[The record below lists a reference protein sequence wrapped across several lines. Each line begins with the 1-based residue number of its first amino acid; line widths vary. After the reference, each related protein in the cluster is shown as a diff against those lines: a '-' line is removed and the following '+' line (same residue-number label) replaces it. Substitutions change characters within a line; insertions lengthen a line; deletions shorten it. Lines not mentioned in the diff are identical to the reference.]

1 MISIDKLVEI
11 GFTLPQA
18 TDISAYLS
26 NAGYVG
32 DFTSSDLVSGYNMPA
47 NKVVVISN
55 IDELDSIFVP
65 GTKYYNDLSVLLM
78 QKNNAKPNQSR
89 INQVVVFQK
98 TDEDDIASAFTAL
111 MNLNANF
118 AQLYISSSLKAD
130 IVAVAAKAE
139 VSGRLFIA
147 QTSDEDVASGTA
159 GNVAETLAAKN
170 YANTK
175 LITHIDSES
184 LKGALVGVMANPYLG
199 SVGDLYS
206 QFSGV
211 TPQNYDSTS
220 MSNFDKNNVGYYSY
234 VNAISGVGVE
244 QYAKKIFYGNKQV
257 NGEITKRR
265 YIRFTIDLLLK
276 FKVLDFLAKKLSYQE
291 SSNSILEEN
300 LKSVLIGCQSNDLIV
315 QDSEDTNGFYLK
327 CMPIAK
333 VKTNYPTDY
342 RNQVYHAQGWY
353 IDALTG
359 TKVIIDLTVNPSD
372 SEKSAIEM

>member
-32 DFTSSDLVSGYNMPA
+32 DFTSSDLVSGYDMPA

-89 INQVVVFQK
+89 INQVIVFQK
-98 TDEDDIASAFTAL
+98 TDEDDVASAFTAL

-130 IVAVAAKAE
+130 IISVAAKAE

-147 QTSDEDVASGTA
+147 QTSDEDVATGA
-159 GNVAETLAAKN
+159 EGNIAETLAAKN
-170 YANTK
+170 YTNTK

-184 LKGALVGVMANPYLG
+184 LKGALLGVMANPYLG

-265 YIRFTIDLLLK
+265 YIRFTVDLLLK

-342 RNQVYHAQGWY
+342 SNQVYHAQGWY

>member
-55 IDELDSIFVP
+55 IDELDSIFAP

-89 INQVVVFQK
+89 INQVIVFQK
-98 TDEDDIASAFTAL
+98 TDEADIASAFTAL

-118 AQLYISSSLKAD
+118 SQLYISSSLKAD

-147 QTSDEDVASGTA
+147 QTSDEDVASGTV
-159 GNVAETLAAKN
+159 GDVAETLAAKN

-184 LKGALVGVMANPYLG
+184 LKGALLGVMANPYLG

-327 CMPIAK
+327 CMPISK
-333 VKTNYPTDY
+333 VKTNYPADY
-342 RNQVYHAQGWY
+342 SNQVYHAQGWY

-372 SEKSAIEM
+372 SEKTAIEM

>member
-170 YANTK
+170 YTNTK

-342 RNQVYHAQGWY
+342 RNQVYHVQGWY

>member
-32 DFTSSDLVSGYNMPA
+32 DFTSSDLVSGYTMPA

-89 INQVVVFQK
+89 INQVIVFQK
-98 TDEDDIASAFTAL
+98 TDETDISEAFAAL
-111 MNLNANF
+111 MKTNANF
-118 AQLYISSSLKAD
+118 SQLYISSSLKAD
-130 IVAVAAKAE
+130 IDAIAAKAE

-147 QTSDEDVASGTA
+147 QTSDEDVATGA
-159 GNVAETLAAKN
+159 EGNIAETLAAKN
-170 YANTK
+170 YTNTK

-184 LKGALVGVMANPYLG
+184 LKGALLGVMANPYLG

-342 RNQVYHAQGWY
+342 SNQVYRAQGWY

>member
-26 NAGYVG
+26 NAGSVG

-55 IDELDSIFVP
+55 IDELDSIFAP

-118 AQLYISSSLKAD
+118 SQLYISSSLKAD

-159 GNVAETLAAKN
+159 GNVAETLVAKN

-184 LKGALVGVMANPYLG
+184 LKGALLGVMANPYLG

-333 VKTNYPTDY
+333 VKTNYPADY
-342 RNQVYHAQGWY
+342 SNQVYHAQGWY

>member
-32 DFTSSDLVSGYNMPA
+32 DFTSSDLVSGYDMPA

-89 INQVVVFQK
+89 INQVIVFQK

-118 AQLYISSSLKAD
+118 SQLYISSSLKAD

-170 YANTK
+170 YTNTK

-300 LKSVLIGCQSNDLIV
+300 LKSVLIGCQSNNLIV

-342 RNQVYHAQGWY
+342 SNQVYHAQGWY

>member
-32 DFTSSDLVSGYNMPA
+32 DFTSSDLVSGYTMPA

-118 AQLYISSSLKAD
+118 SQLYISSSLKAD

-147 QTSDEDVASGTA
+147 QTSDEDVASGTV

-170 YANTK
+170 YTNTK

-184 LKGALVGVMANPYLG
+184 LKGALLGVMANPYLG

-300 LKSVLIGCQSNDLIV
+300 LKSVLIGCQSNGLIV
-315 QDSEDTNGFYLK
+315 KDSEDTNGFYLK

-342 RNQVYHAQGWY
+342 SNQVYHAQGWY

-359 TKVIIDLTVNPSD
+359 TKVIIDLTVNPLD

>member
-32 DFTSSDLVSGYNMPA
+32 DFTSSDLVSGYTMPA

-89 INQVVVFQK
+89 INQVIVFQK
-98 TDEDDIASAFTAL
+98 TDETDISEAFTAL
-111 MNLNANF
+111 MKTNANF
-118 AQLYISSSLKAD
+118 SQLYISSSLKAD
-130 IVAVAAKAE
+130 IDAIAAKAE

-147 QTSDEDVASGTA
+147 QTSDEDVATGA
-159 GNVAETLAAKN
+159 EGNIAETLAAKN

-184 LKGALVGVMANPYLG
+184 LKGALLGVMANPYLG

-327 CMPIAK
+327 CMPISK
-333 VKTNYPTDY
+333 VKTNYPADY
-342 RNQVYHAQGWY
+342 SNQVYHAQGWY

-372 SEKSAIEM
+372 SEKTAIEM

>member
-32 DFTSSDLVSGYNMPA
+32 DFTSSDLVSGYDMPA

-118 AQLYISSSLKAD
+118 SQLYISSSLKAD

-147 QTSDEDVASGTA
+147 QTSDEDVASGTV

-170 YANTK
+170 YTNTK

-184 LKGALVGVMANPYLG
+184 LKGALLGVMANPYLG

-291 SSNSILEEN
+291 SSNSVLEEN

-342 RNQVYHAQGWY
+342 SNQVYHAQGWY

>member
-32 DFTSSDLVSGYNMPA
+32 DFTSSDLVSGYTMPA

-55 IDELDSIFVP
+55 IDELDSIFAP

-118 AQLYISSSLKAD
+118 SQLYISSSLKAD

-147 QTSDEDVASGTA
+147 QTSDEDVASGTV

-170 YANTK
+170 YTNTK

-184 LKGALVGVMANPYLG
+184 LKGALLGVMANPYLG

-327 CMPIAK
+327 CMPISK
-333 VKTNYPTDY
+333 VKTNYPADY
-342 RNQVYHAQGWY
+342 SNQVYHAQGWY

-372 SEKSAIEM
+372 SEKTAIEM

>member
-32 DFTSSDLVSGYNMPA
+32 DFTSSDLVSGYDMPA

-55 IDELDSIFVP
+55 IGELDSIFVP

-118 AQLYISSSLKAD
+118 SQLYISSSLKAD

-170 YANTK
+170 YTNTK

-276 FKVLDFLAKKLSYQE
+276 FKVPDFLAKKLSYQE

-342 RNQVYHAQGWY
+342 SNQVYHAQGWY

>member
-11 GFTLPQA
+11 GFTIPQA

-55 IDELDSIFVP
+55 IDELDSIFAP

-89 INQVVVFQK
+89 INQVIVFQK
-98 TDEDDIASAFTAL
+98 TDEADIASAFTAL

-118 AQLYISSSLKAD
+118 SQLYISSSLKAD

-147 QTSDEDVASGTA
+147 QTSDEDVASGTV

-184 LKGALVGVMANPYLG
+184 LKGALLGVMANPYLG

-327 CMPIAK
+327 CMPISK
-333 VKTNYPTDY
+333 VKTNYPADY
-342 RNQVYHAQGWY
+342 SNQVYHAQGWY

-372 SEKSAIEM
+372 SEKTAIEM

>member
-32 DFTSSDLVSGYNMPA
+32 DFTSSDLVSGYTMPA

-55 IDELDSIFVP
+55 IDELDSIFTP

-89 INQVVVFQK
+89 INQVIVFQK
-98 TDEDDIASAFTAL
+98 TDETDISEAFTAL
-111 MNLNANF
+111 MKTNANF
-118 AQLYISSSLKAD
+118 SQLYISSSLKAD
-130 IVAVAAKAE
+130 IDAIAAKAE

-147 QTSDEDVASGTA
+147 QTSDEDVATGA
-159 GNVAETLAAKN
+159 EGNIAETLAAKN

-184 LKGALVGVMANPYLG
+184 LKGALLGVMANPYLG

-333 VKTNYPTDY
+333 VKTNYPADY
-342 RNQVYHAQGWY
+342 SNQVYHAQGWY

>member
-55 IDELDSIFVP
+55 IDELDSIFAP

-118 AQLYISSSLKAD
+118 SQLYISSSLKAD

-147 QTSDEDVASGTA
+147 QTSDEDVASGTV

-184 LKGALVGVMANPYLG
+184 LKGALLGVMANPYLG
-199 SVGDLYS
+199 SAGDLYS

-315 QDSEDTNGFYLK
+315 KDSEDTNGFYLK

-342 RNQVYHAQGWY
+342 SNQVYHAQGWY

>member
-55 IDELDSIFVP
+55 IGELDSIFVP

-98 TDEDDIASAFTAL
+98 TDEDDVASAFTAL

-118 AQLYISSSLKAD
+118 SQLYISSSLKAD

-170 YANTK
+170 YTNTK

-276 FKVLDFLAKKLSYQE
+276 FKVLDFLAKKLDYQE
-291 SSNSILEEN
+291 SSNNILEEN
-300 LKSVLIGCQSNDLIV
+300 LKSVLIGCQSNGLIV
-315 QDSEDTNGFYLK
+315 KDSEDTNGFYLK

-342 RNQVYHAQGWY
+342 SNQVYHAQGWY

>member
-55 IDELDSIFVP
+55 IDELDSIFAP

-89 INQVVVFQK
+89 INQVIVFQK

-118 AQLYISSSLKAD
+118 SQLYISSSLKAD

-139 VSGRLFIA
+139 VSSRLFIA
-147 QTSDEDVASGTA
+147 QTSDEDVASGTV

-184 LKGALVGVMANPYLG
+184 LKGALLGVMANPYLG

-327 CMPIAK
+327 CMPISK
-333 VKTNYPTDY
+333 VKTNYPADY
-342 RNQVYHAQGWY
+342 SNQVYHAQGWY

-372 SEKSAIEM
+372 SEKTAIEM

>member
-65 GTKYYNDLSVLLM
+65 DTKYYNDLSVLLM

-118 AQLYISSSLKAD
+118 SQLYISSSLKAD

-184 LKGALVGVMANPYLG
+184 LKGALLGVMANPYLG

-315 QDSEDTNGFYLK
+315 KDSEDTNGFYLK

-342 RNQVYHAQGWY
+342 SNQVYHAQGWY

>member
-32 DFTSSDLVSGYNMPA
+32 DFTSSDLVSGYDMPA

-89 INQVVVFQK
+89 INQVIVFQK
-98 TDEDDIASAFTAL
+98 TDEDDVASAFTAL

-130 IVAVAAKAE
+130 IISVAAKAE

-159 GNVAETLAAKN
+159 DNVAETLVAKN

-175 LITHIDSES
+175 LITHIGSES
-184 LKGALVGVMANPYLG
+184 LKGALLGVMANPYLG

-265 YIRFTIDLLLK
+265 YIRFTVDLLLK

-342 RNQVYHAQGWY
+342 SNQVYHAQGWY

>member
-118 AQLYISSSLKAD
+118 SQLYISSSLKAD

-170 YANTK
+170 YTNTK

-184 LKGALVGVMANPYLG
+184 LKGALLGVMANPYLG

-333 VKTNYPTDY
+333 VKTNYPADY

>member
-32 DFTSSDLVSGYNMPA
+32 DFTSSDLVSGYTMPA

-89 INQVVVFQK
+89 INQVIVFQK
-98 TDEDDIASAFTAL
+98 TDETDISEAFAAL
-111 MNLNANF
+111 MKTNANF
-118 AQLYISSSLKAD
+118 SQLYISSSLEAD
-130 IVAVAAKAE
+130 IDAIAAKAE

-147 QTSDEDVASGTA
+147 QTSDEDVATGA
-159 GNVAETLAAKN
+159 EGNIAETLAAKN

-184 LKGALVGVMANPYLG
+184 LKGALLGVMANPYLG

-342 RNQVYHAQGWY
+342 SNQVYRAQGWY

-372 SEKSAIEM
+372 SEKTAIEM

>member
-55 IDELDSIFVP
+55 IDELDSIFAP
-65 GTKYYNDLSVLLM
+65 DTKYYNDLSVLLM

-118 AQLYISSSLKAD
+118 SQLYISSSLKAD

-147 QTSDEDVASGTA
+147 QTSDEDVASGTV

-184 LKGALVGVMANPYLG
+184 LKGALLGVMANPYLG

-333 VKTNYPTDY
+333 VKTNYPADY
-342 RNQVYHAQGWY
+342 SNQVYHAQGWY

>member
-26 NAGYVG
+26 NVGYIG
-32 DFTSSDLVSGYNMPA
+32 DFTTTDLVDGYSVPE
-47 NKVVVISN
+47 NKVIVISS
-55 IDELDSIFVP
+55 IDGLNSTFKSGNE
-65 GTKYYNDLSVLLM
+65 YYSDIEALLT
-78 QKNNAKPNQSR
+78 QKNNTNPNQSR
-89 INQVVVFQK
+89 VNEVVVFQM
-98 TDEDDIASAFTAL
+98 TDEDDMADAFDAL
-111 MNLNANF
+111 IGKNANF
-118 AQLYISSSLKAD
+118 AQIYISSTAKTDNL
-130 IVAVAAKAE
+130 AVAAKAE
-139 VSGRLFIA
+139 VNNRLFVA
-147 QTSDEDVASGTA
+147 QTADADVASATT
-159 GNVAETLAAKN
+159 GNVAEELGKLS

-175 LITHIDSES
+175 LVTHPDTES
-184 LKGALVGVMANPYLG
+184 LKGALVSVMANPNLG

-206 QFSGV
+206 QFSGI
-211 TPQNYDSTS
+211 TPQNYDETS
-220 MSNFDKNNVGYYSY
+220 MSNYDKQNVGYYSY
-234 VNAISGVGVE
+234 VNAINGVGVE
-244 QYAKKIFYGNKQV
+244 QYAKKIFYGNTQV

-276 FKVLDFLAKKLSYQE
+276 FKVLDFLARKLSYQE
-291 SSNSILEEN
+291 SSNSILESD

-327 CMPIAK
+327 CMPISQ

-342 RNQVYHAQGWY
+342 SNQVYHANGWY

-372 SEKSAIEM
+372 ADKAAIEM

>member
-118 AQLYISSSLKAD
+118 SQLYISSSLKAD

-170 YANTK
+170 YTNTK

-184 LKGALVGVMANPYLG
+184 LKGALLGVMANPYLG

-211 TPQNYDSTS
+211 TPHNYDSTS

-333 VKTNYPTDY
+333 VKTNYPADY

>member
-55 IDELDSIFVP
+55 IDELDSIFAP

-118 AQLYISSSLKAD
+118 SQLYISSSLKAD

-159 GNVAETLAAKN
+159 DNVAETLVAKN

-342 RNQVYHAQGWY
+342 SNQVYHAQGWY

>member
-47 NKVVVISN
+47 DKVVVISN
-55 IDELDSIFVP
+55 IDELDSIFAP

-89 INQVVVFQK
+89 INQVIVFQK
-98 TDEDDIASAFTAL
+98 TDETDISEAFTAL
-111 MNLNANF
+111 MKTNANF
-118 AQLYISSSLKAD
+118 SQLYISSSLKAD
-130 IVAVAAKAE
+130 IDAIAAKAE

-147 QTSDEDVASGTA
+147 QTSDEDVATGA
-159 GNVAETLAAKN
+159 EGNIAETLAAKN

-184 LKGALVGVMANPYLG
+184 LKGALLGVMANPYLG
-199 SVGDLYS
+199 SAGDLYS

-315 QDSEDTNGFYLK
+315 KDSEDTNGFYLK

-342 RNQVYHAQGWY
+342 SNQVYHAQGWY

>member
-118 AQLYISSSLKAD
+118 SQLYISSSLKAD

-170 YANTK
+170 YTNTK

-199 SVGDLYS
+199 SAGDLYS

-257 NGEITKRR
+257 NGEITKRC
-265 YIRFTIDLLLK
+265 YIRFTVDLLLK

-333 VKTNYPTDY
+333 VKTNYPADY
-342 RNQVYHAQGWY
+342 SNQVYHAQGWY

>member
-32 DFTSSDLVSGYNMPA
+32 DFTSSDLVSGYTMPA

-118 AQLYISSSLKAD
+118 SQLYISSSLKAD

-147 QTSDEDVASGTA
+147 QTSDEDVASGTV

-170 YANTK
+170 YTNTK

-184 LKGALVGVMANPYLG
+184 LKGALLGVMANPYLG

-315 QDSEDTNGFYLK
+315 KDSEDTNGFYLK

-342 RNQVYHAQGWY
+342 SNQVYHAQGWY

>member
-32 DFTSSDLVSGYNMPA
+32 DFTSSDLVSGYTMPA

-55 IDELDSIFVP
+55 IDELDSIFTP

-89 INQVVVFQK
+89 INQVIVFQK
-98 TDEDDIASAFTAL
+98 TDETDISEAFTAL
-111 MNLNANF
+111 MKTNANF
-118 AQLYISSSLKAD
+118 SQLYISSSLKAD
-130 IVAVAAKAE
+130 IDAIAAKAE

-147 QTSDEDVASGTA
+147 QTSDEDVATGA
-159 GNVAETLAAKN
+159 EGNIAETLAAKN

-184 LKGALVGVMANPYLG
+184 LKGALLGVMANPYLG

-327 CMPIAK
+327 CMPISK
-333 VKTNYPTDY
+333 VKTNYPADY
-342 RNQVYHAQGWY
+342 SNQVYHAQGWY

-372 SEKSAIEM
+372 SEKTAIEM

>member
-55 IDELDSIFVP
+55 IDELDSIFAP

-118 AQLYISSSLKAD
+118 SQLYISSSLKAD

-147 QTSDEDVASGTA
+147 QTSDEDVASGTV

-170 YANTK
+170 YTNTK

-184 LKGALVGVMANPYLG
+184 LKGALLGVMANPYLG

-315 QDSEDTNGFYLK
+315 KDSEDTNGFYLK

-333 VKTNYPTDY
+333 VKTNYPADY
-342 RNQVYHAQGWY
+342 SNQVYHAQGWY

-372 SEKSAIEM
+372 SEKSTIEM

>member
-32 DFTSSDLVSGYNMPA
+32 DFTSSDLVSGYDMPA
-47 NKVVVISN
+47 NKVVIISN

-111 MNLNANF
+111 MNSNANF
-118 AQLYISSSLKAD
+118 SQLYISSSLKAD

-170 YANTK
+170 YTNTK
-175 LITHIDSES
+175 LITHINSES
-184 LKGALVGVMANPYLG
+184 LKGALLGVMANPYLG

-234 VNAISGVGVE
+234 VNAIGGVGVE

-315 QDSEDTNGFYLK
+315 QDSEETNGFYLK

-342 RNQVYHAQGWY
+342 SNQVYHAQGWY

>member
-118 AQLYISSSLKAD
+118 SQLYISSSLKAD

-147 QTSDEDVASGTA
+147 QTSDEDVASGTV

-170 YANTK
+170 YTNTK

-184 LKGALVGVMANPYLG
+184 LKGALLGVMANPYLG

-206 QFSGV
+206 QFSDV

-315 QDSEDTNGFYLK
+315 KDSEDTNGFYLK

-342 RNQVYHAQGWY
+342 SNQVYHAQGWY

>member
-32 DFTSSDLVSGYNMPA
+32 DFTSSDLVSGYTMSA

-55 IDELDSIFVP
+55 IDELDSIFTP

-89 INQVVVFQK
+89 INQVIVFQK
-98 TDEDDIASAFTAL
+98 TDETDISEAFAAL
-111 MNLNANF
+111 MKTNANF
-118 AQLYISSSLKAD
+118 SQLYISSSLKAD
-130 IVAVAAKAE
+130 IDAIAAKAE

-147 QTSDEDVASGTA
+147 QTSDEDVATGA
-159 GNVAETLAAKN
+159 EGNIAETLAAKN
-170 YANTK
+170 YTNTK

-184 LKGALVGVMANPYLG
+184 LKGALLGVMANPYLG

-342 RNQVYHAQGWY
+342 SNQVYRAQGWY

>member
-55 IDELDSIFVP
+55 IDELDSIFAP

-118 AQLYISSSLKAD
+118 SQLYISSSLKAD

-147 QTSDEDVASGTA
+147 QTSDEDVASGTV

-170 YANTK
+170 YTNTK

-184 LKGALVGVMANPYLG
+184 LKGALLGVMANPYLG

-234 VNAISGVGVE
+234 VNAISGAGVE

-300 LKSVLIGCQSNDLIV
+300 LKSVLIGCQSNNLIV
-315 QDSEDTNGFYLK
+315 QDGEDTNGFYLK

-342 RNQVYHAQGWY
+342 SNQVYHAQGWY

>member
-55 IDELDSIFVP
+55 IDELDSIFAP

-118 AQLYISSSLKAD
+118 SQLYISSSLKAD

-159 GNVAETLAAKN
+159 DNVAETLAAKN
-170 YANTK
+170 YTNTK

-184 LKGALVGVMANPYLG
+184 LKGALLGVMANPYLG

-291 SSNSILEEN
+291 SSNSILEES

-333 VKTNYPTDY
+333 VKTNYPADY

-372 SEKSAIEM
+372 SEKLAIEM

>member
-118 AQLYISSSLKAD
+118 SQLYISSSLKAD

-170 YANTK
+170 YTNTK

-315 QDSEDTNGFYLK
+315 KDSEDTNGFYLK

-342 RNQVYHAQGWY
+342 SNQVYHAQGWY

>member
-32 DFTSSDLVSGYNMPA
+32 DFTSSDLVSGYTMPA

-118 AQLYISSSLKAD
+118 SQLYISSSLKAD

-147 QTSDEDVASGTA
+147 QTSDEDVASGTV

-170 YANTK
+170 YTNTK

-184 LKGALVGVMANPYLG
+184 LKGALLGVMANPYLG

-276 FKVLDFLAKKLSYQE
+276 FKVLDFLAKKLNYQE

-300 LKSVLIGCQSNDLIV
+300 LKSVLIGCQSNGLIV
-315 QDSEDTNGFYLK
+315 KDSEDTNGFYLK

-342 RNQVYHAQGWY
+342 SNQVYHAQGWY

-359 TKVIIDLTVNPSD
+359 TKVIIDLTVNPLD

>member
-55 IDELDSIFVP
+55 IDELDSIFAP

-98 TDEDDIASAFTAL
+98 TDEDDIASAFTSL

-118 AQLYISSSLKAD
+118 SQLYISSSLKAD

-159 GNVAETLAAKN
+159 GNVAETLVAKN

-184 LKGALVGVMANPYLG
+184 LEGALLGVMANPYLG
-199 SVGDLYS
+199 SAGDLYS

-333 VKTNYPTDY
+333 VKTNYPADY
-342 RNQVYHAQGWY
+342 SNQVYHAQGWY

>member
-118 AQLYISSSLKAD
+118 SQLYISSSLKAD

-147 QTSDEDVASGTA
+147 QTSDEDAASGTA
-159 GNVAETLAAKN
+159 GNVAETLVAKN

-184 LKGALVGVMANPYLG
+184 LKGALLGVMANPYLG

-276 FKVLDFLAKKLSYQE
+276 FKVLDFLAKKLNYQE

-300 LKSVLIGCQSNDLIV
+300 LKSVLIGCQSNGLIV
-315 QDSEDTNGFYLK
+315 KDSEDTNGFYLK

-342 RNQVYHAQGWY
+342 SNQVYHAQGWY